1 MDVSSRIVNVIE
13 TTEGDKIRYFTL
25 EGVLIGGFDGGI
37 RYVPEV
43 IEKPKE
49 RPKGGVIK
57 SQTPHEMQR
66 EKDREAESLQTSA
79 GRLAHLKKDVA

>member
-37 RYVPEV
+37 RYVPV
-43 IEKPKE
+43 VAEKPKE
-49 RPKGGVIK
+49 RPKGSIVK
-57 SQTPHEMQR
+57 SPTPHDVQR
-66 EKDREAESLQTSA
+66 EKDRELQELQTPR
-79 GRLAHLKKDVA
+79 GRLNHLKKDVA